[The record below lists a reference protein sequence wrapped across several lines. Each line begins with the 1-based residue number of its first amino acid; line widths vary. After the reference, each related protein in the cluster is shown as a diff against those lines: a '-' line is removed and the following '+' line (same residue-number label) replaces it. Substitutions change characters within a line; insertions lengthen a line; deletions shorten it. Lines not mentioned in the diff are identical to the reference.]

1 MCGSRRGAPAR
12 DRAHCGGNTIAQL
25 RWVSAGY
32 GMRTGGLRP
41 ERLRVQVPKS
51 RCLTYGHYF
60 RQPLPGILRY
70 RLAAKRF
77 RKRFIRIADFDLPGE
92 QEGGLCDGK
101 RGIRVC
107 LLIE

>member
-1 MCGSRRGAPAR
+1 
-12 DRAHCGGNTIAQL
+12 
-25 RWVSAGY
+25 
-32 GMRTGGLRP
+32 MRTGGLRP
-41 ERLRVQVPKS
+41 ERLRVPKS
-51 RCLTYGHYF
+51 RCLTCGRYF

-70 RLAAKRF
+70 QLAAKRF

-92 QEGGLCDGK
+92 QEGGLCDGE